1 MATDISPNRETRQLE
16 NEKFATNSDGKTIV
30 RVEDE
35 SLGGLLRGVIYDAV
49 DVGYPT
55 ATTETYEFYTGGLGG
70 TLQAI
75 ITLTYTDSSKDNLS
89 SAVKT

>member
-1 MATDISPNRETRQLE
+1 MAIDIDPCRETKKLE

-49 DVGYPT
+49 SVAYPL
-55 ATTETYEFYTGGLGG
+55 ATTEVYSFFNGGLGG
-70 TLQAI
+70 TLVAT
-75 ITLTYTDSSKDNLS
+75 ITLVYTNASKSDLTS
-89 SAVKT
+89 VVKT

>member
-1 MATDISPNRETRQLE
+1 MAQDIDPCRETKLLE

-49 DVGYPT
+49 DVGYPN
-55 ATTETYEFYTGGLGG
+55 ATTETYEFYSGGLGG
-70 TLQAI
+70 TLQATV
-75 ITLTYTDSSKDNLS
+75 TLTYVDSTKEDLS
-89 SAVKT
+89 TAVKT